1 MKKLIFF
8 VSEDWYFCSHR
19 LPLAIA
25 AKKAGYNV
33 TVITRVNECG
43 NIIEQ
48 AGLKLVPLNLKRRS
62 TNVFSEMYLLIQLYK
77 IYQNEKPD
85 IVHHIALKPV
95 LYGSMIALLTKVP
108 RVVNALAGLGFL
120 FSSRTYKALLMRP
133 IISIL
138 FRLLLNR
145 KNTRVILQNPD
156 DVSLM
161 CNKKIIFKSN
171 VSLIRGSGVDTEI
184 YKYHKEKLES
194 PIVLLASRLLWD
206 KGIKEFVEA
215 ARILKDK
222 GIDARFV
229 LVGEGDIENPS
240 VVPIK
245 QLQCWANEGVI
256 EWWGRED
263 DMPSILAQAHIV
275 CLPSFYGEGVP
286 KVLIEA
292 ASCGRPIV
300 TTNTPGCKEIVKHNV
315 NGFLVPIRESYA
327 VAEAIGTLI
336 NSPDLRSKMG
346 LKGRMLVKT
355 EFSLEQVNQET
366 LSVYRDLFH

>member
-1 MKKLIFF
+1 M
-8 VSEDWYFCSHR
+8 SEDWYFCSHR

-95 LYGSMIALLTKVP
+95 LYGSMIAFLTKVP

-215 ARILKDK
+215 ATILKDK

-245 QLQCWANEGVI
+245 QLQYWANEGVI

-263 DMPSILAQAHIV
+263 DMPSILAQANIV

-292 ASCGRPIV
+292 ASCGRAIV

-315 NGFLVPIRESYA
+315 NGFLVPIRDSYA

-336 NSPDLRSKMG
+336 NSPDLRNKMG
-346 LKGRMLVKT
+346 LKGRMLVKK

-366 LSVYRDLFH
+366 LNVYRDLFH